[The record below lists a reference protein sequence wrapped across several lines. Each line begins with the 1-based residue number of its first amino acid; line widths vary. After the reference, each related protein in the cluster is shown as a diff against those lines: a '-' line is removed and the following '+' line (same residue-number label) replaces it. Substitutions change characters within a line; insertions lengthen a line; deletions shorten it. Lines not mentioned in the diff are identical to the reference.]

1 LILFSLVGL
10 LTGCCGSSPG
20 QPDPYGGVNRAFF
33 GFNDGV
39 DRYALEP
46 AAKGWTFI
54 TPEAFRVALDKAFK
68 NLKFP
73 VRFVSNLGQGEVVR
87 AGSELAR
94 FITNSTLGMAGFFDP
109 ATRIGL
115 AKYDEDFGQ
124 MFGRWG
130 ISSGPYWVIPIV
142 GPSNPRDGVGYVFD
156 SALNPLTLLGPIAI
170 LIRIPE
176 MVNGRAIA
184 AEQIDLAR
192 AAALDYY
199 VFVRDAYIQRRLAQ
213 IRNEE
218 LSGSEPGGR
227 LADELYEVPDD
238 LYEVE
243 EDPDEVEPADEP

>member
-10 LTGCCGSSPG
+10 LAGCCGSSPG
-20 QPDPYGGVNRAFF
+20 QPDPYEGVNRAFF

-46 AAKGWTFI
+46 AAKGWTFV
-54 TPEAFRVALDKAFK
+54 TPEAFRVALDKALK

-87 AGSELAR
+87 AGSELVR
-94 FITNSTLGMAGFFDP
+94 FITNSTVGLAGFFDP

-115 AKYDEDFGQ
+115 RSYDEDFGQ

-130 ISSGPYWVIPIV
+130 IPPGAYWVIPIV
-142 GPSNPRDGVGYVFD
+142 GPSNPRDGFGYIFD
-156 SALNPLTLLGPIAI
+156 SALNPLAVFGPISA
-170 LIRIPE
+170 LITIPA
-176 MVNGRAIA
+176 MINGRAIA
-184 AEQIDLAR
+184 AEQIDVAR

-199 VFVRDAYIQRRLAQ
+199 VFVRNAYIQQRRAQ
-213 IRNEE
+213 IRNQE
-218 LSGSEPGGR
+218 LPGWEPGPG
-227 LADELYEVPDD
+227 LADEFYKVPDD

-243 EDPDEVEPADEP
+243 EDLDEVEPAEEP

>member
-1 LILFSLVGL
+1 LILFSLVDPL
-10 LTGCCGSSPG
+10 AGCCGSSPG
-20 QPDPYGGVNRAFF
+20 QPDPYEGVNRTFF

-54 TPEAFRVALDKAFK
+54 TPEALRVALDKALK

-87 AGSELAR
+87 AGSELVR
-94 FITNSTLGMAGFFDP
+94 FITNSTVGLAGFFDP
-109 ATRIGL
+109 ATRVGL
-115 AKYDEDFGQ
+115 GKYDEDFGQ

-130 ISSGPYWVIPIV
+130 IPSGPYWVIPIV
-142 GPSNPRDGVGYVFD
+142 GSSNPRDGFGYIFD
-156 SALNPLTLLGPIAI
+156 SALAYFGPIAT
-170 LIRIPE
+170 LITIPA

-199 VFVRDAYIQRRLAQ
+199 VFARDAYMQRRLAQ

-218 LSGSEPGGR
+218 LPGSEPGSR
-227 LADELYEVPDD
+227 LADEFYEVPDD

-243 EDPDEVEPADEP
+243 EDLDEVEPAEEP